1 MLAAREFH
9 VAAAGMRQCAGDDG
23 VAEPLACRHPQPL
36 IVEKGALAALG
47 GEQLVIGGVVD
58 DAGDHGAFALEPDRD
73 RKVRDAVQ
81 KIQRAVERIDDPA
94 VSLV

>member
-1 MLAAREFH
+1 L
-9 VAAAGMRQCAGDDG
+9 
-23 VAEPLACRHPQPL
+23 LACRHPQPL